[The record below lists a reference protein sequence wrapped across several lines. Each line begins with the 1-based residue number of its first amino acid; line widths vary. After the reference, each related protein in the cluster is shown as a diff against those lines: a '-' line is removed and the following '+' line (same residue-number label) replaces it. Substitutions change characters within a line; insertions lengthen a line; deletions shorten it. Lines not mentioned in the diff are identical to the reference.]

1 MTDKDLERMYQEYL
15 DFNTKQIEQYDT
27 LSVAAVMMAQALS
40 IYKTVLSEEDFDDI
54 VDTMSDSR
62 DNVKKFTNKEVLQ

>member
-15 DFNTKQIEQYDT
+15 DFNGKQIEQYDT

-54 VDTMSDSR
+54 VDTMSDNR
-62 DNVKKFTNKEVLQ
+62 EQVKKFTNTEVLQ